1 MEWRLLHCRL
11 QSRLAEG
18 RNKTAINWLWKNKC
32 GTLTEMNRDEE
43 RNYTMY
49 DGNALMIALAEW
61 GEGEDAQYSMH
72 TFWLDEKHMISCLED
87 FQAKRIVKIKLN
99 TKKIA
104 KKKLNTI
111 LKACIKYGITIELY
125 ASED

>member
-1 MEWRLLHCRL
+1 MAL
-11 QSRLAEG
+11 
-18 RNKTAINWLWKNKC
+18 NWLWENKC
-32 GTLTEMNRDEE
+32 GTLVEAGRRWNKETQKTEDAEYS
-43 RNYTMY
+43 YTLY

-61 GEGEDAQYSMH
+61 GEGEDTQWTMH
-72 TFWLDEKHMISCLED
+72 TFWLDEGHMIRCMED
-87 FQAKRIVKIKLN
+87 NASQFVKIRLN

-125 ASED
+125 ASEE